1 MKRIAQYIMAGA
13 AAVLAVACE
22 PVEIKVVDSSVPTA
36 VSFSICNE
44 AEIWPLDATR
54 TVNIRLTPED
64 AVAKKMGV
72 TVSDEKIL
80 NIEATDCPCKWNLT
94 AMSEGTVKVSVF
106 ADDLKSSE
114 MTFTVKDTKVP
125 ESIEM
130 SIDNPAEKWEINSQR
145 TVRISTSP
153 SGTAAKSYGVVSSDT
168 KVLQVEQTQDKTE
181 FTVKAIGTGQASI
194 YAYADE
200 LKSGTKLFTVI
211 DSSIPTGV
219 SLSITDEAP
228 EWQIGTTRRVIIH
241 TSPAGT
247 AAKQYNVVSSDCNV
261 LKVISTEDK
270 NVFDIEA
277 VGAGQASIYATADN
291 LQTGLLTFNVFNP
304 DVKPEPEIKVY
315 ISKVGSTAAKQDYGD
330 WVKVNYGE
338 QYIISAS
345 CNRKDLTLEM
355 YSSDEKVAS
364 FSDFGENE
372 WLVTATF
379 PGQTDLQVYVV
390 DEGKEYVSSHEF
402 VVYGEV
408 TFQAECTPVFCVAG
422 FSVVNNP
429 FGELTAD
436 IHIDMTLVGWPYD
449 NESKKLRLQVPSYDT
464 RNFSISEDGEY
475 PMIYDFR
482 ETSDKMYDT
491 WTGGAIGSGDYY
503 CPHGAELN
511 YVFKL
516 SNSYITGKMLDD
528 PNGERNWQFY
538 TKAAVQTTGVVSYE

>member
-1 MKRIAQYIMAGA
+1 MKRIAQYIMAGTA
-13 AAVLAVACE
+13 AILTAACE
-22 PVEIKVVDSSVPTA
+22 PVDIKVVDSSIPTA

-54 TVNIRLTPED
+54 TVSISLSPGK

-80 NIEATDCPCKWNLT
+80 SIEATDCPCKWNLT
-94 AMSEGTVKVSVF
+94 AISEGTVKVSVF
-106 ADDLKSSE
+106 ADELKSSE

-145 TVRISTSP
+145 TVRISTFP
-153 SGTAAKSYGVVSSDT
+153 SGTSAKSYGVVSSDT
-168 KVLQVEQTQDKTE
+168 KVLQVEPTQDKTE

-200 LKSGTKLFTVI
+200 LKTGTKLFTVI

-219 SLSITDEAP
+219 SLSITEEAP
-228 EWQIGTTRRVIIH
+228 EWQMGTTRRVIIH

-247 AAKQYNVVSSDCNV
+247 AAKQYNVVSSDSNV

-291 LQTGLLTFNVFNP
+291 LQTGLLTFTVFNP

-330 WVKVNYGE
+330 WVTVKYGE
-338 QYIISAS
+338 QYIVSAS
-345 CNRKDLTLEM
+345 CNRKDLTLEL

-364 FSDFGENE
+364 FEEFGKDA
-372 WLVTATF
+372 WIVSAKY
-379 PGQTDLQVYVV
+379 PGQTDLQVYVM
-390 DEGKEYVSSHEF
+390 DGDKEYFSGHEF
-402 VVYGEV
+402 VVYGEI
-408 TFQAECTPVFCVAG
+408 TLQAECSPVFCVAG
-422 FSVVNNP
+422 FSVVDNP
-429 FGELTAD
+429 FGNLTAD
-436 IHIDMTLVGWPYD
+436 IHIDMTLVGWPYND
-449 NESKKLRLQVPSYDT
+449 DKNQHRINVPPFEARKLAIT
-464 RNFSISEDGEY
+464 EDGNY
-475 PMIYDFR
+475 LTLYDFR
-482 ETSDKMYDT
+482 DASDQMYNT
-491 WTGGAIGSGDYY
+491 WTGGAINSGEHYT
-503 CPHGAELN
+503 PHGAVLN
-511 YVFKL
+511 YVFKFD
-516 SNSYITGKMLDD
+516 NSYITVKMLDD
-528 PNGERNWQFY
+528 KNGERNWEFY
-538 TKAAVQTTGVVSYE
+538 TQANVKTEGVVSYE

>member
-1 MKRIAQYIMAGA
+1 MAGTA
-13 AAVLAVACE
+13 AILAAACE
-22 PVEIKVVDSSVPTA
+22 PVDIKVVDSSVPTA

-80 NIEATDCPCKWNLT
+80 NIESTDCPCKWNLT

-145 TVRISTSP
+145 TVRISTFP

-200 LKSGTKLFTVI
+200 LKTGTKLFTVI

-228 EWQIGTTRRVIIH
+228 EWQMGTTRRVIIH

-247 AAKQYNVVSSDCNV
+247 AAKQYNVVSSDSNV

-291 LQTGLLTFNVFNP
+291 LQTGLMTFTVFNP

-330 WVKVNYGE
+330 WVTVKYGE
-338 QYIISAS
+338 QYIVSAS
-345 CNRKDLTLEM
+345 CNRKDLKLEL

-364 FSDFGENE
+364 FEEFGKDA
-372 WLVTATF
+372 WIVSAKF
-379 PGQTDLQVYVV
+379 PGQTDLQVYVM
-390 DEGKEYVSSHEF
+390 DGDKEYFSGHEF
-402 VVYGEV
+402 VVFGEI
-408 TFQAECTPVFCVAG
+408 TLQAECSPVFCKAG
-422 FSVVNNP
+422 FSVVDNP
-429 FGELTAD
+429 FGDLTAC
-436 IHIDMTLVGWPYD
+436 IHIDMTLVGWPHEND
-449 NESKKLRLQVPSYDT
+449 SKKLKLQVPPYET
-464 RNFSISEDGEY
+464 RNFIISENGEY
-475 PMIYDFR
+475 PTLFDFK
-482 ETSDKMYDT
+482 ETSDRMYDT
-491 WTGGAIGSGDYY
+491 WTGGAIGSGSYY
-503 CPHGAELN
+503 RPYGAELN
-511 YVFKL
+511 YVFTL
-516 SNSYITGKMLDD
+516 NNSYITVKMLDD
-528 PNGERNWQFY
+528 PYGERNWQFY
-538 TKAAVQTTGVVSYE
+538 TKASAQTSGVVSYE